1 MRRMKYSLAVAAVAA
16 TLLAAPALAQTVP
29 PPAISVSGEATVSVA
44 PDQAQIDGGA
54 NISYALGFNEPDGTH
69 STGGSALPVDLAA
82 ARWKAEMEP
91 LKKLGVKVGAPA
103 VTGFNSAACGSCWNL
118 TFTNGQGKST
128 SITITAIDVATPD
141 FNIGLTAMNELTGNQ
156 AVQIGRAPITAAQI
170 AASNCGL

>member
-1 MRRMKYSLAVAAVAA
+1 MSSSETSYQISYFPNTPITTPQPLTMKLSIFASLA
-16 TLLAAPALAQTVP
+16 LLS
-29 PPAISVSGEATVSVA
+29 SVSYAVNVSFDTVYDNASESLDNVA
-44 PDQAQIDGGA
+44 C
-54 NISYALGFNEPDGTH
+54 
-69 STGGSALPVDLAA
+69 STGTNGLVTRGFTTFGTLPTFP
-82 ARWKAEMEP
+82 RI
-91 LKKLGVKVGAPA
+91 GGAPA